1 MPRISEAER
10 ASRRERLV
18 DAAWRCL
25 AHQAYSDLTVDDVCA
40 EASVSK
46 GGFYGYFE
54 SKQDLLREL
63 LQRESASLD
72 SVIAGLS
79 SEPIVAG
86 ERLRRFVRACLRDA
100 EDGAR
105 MQLRADLAAA
115 VGRDPAI
122 ATALRESA
130 RGRRAALRGWIE
142 EGVRAAE
149 LRPVPA
155 NALASILLA
164 LVDGLAL
171 HHRSDP
177 TAFKWRN
184 VRVALDAV
192 ISGIEPV

>member
-10 ASRRERLV
+10 AIRREHLV

-25 AHQAYSDLTVDDVCA
+25 AHQAYSDLTVDDICA
-40 EASVSK
+40 EAAVSK
-46 GGFYGYFE
+46 GGFYGYFD

-72 SVIAGLS
+72 AVIADLS
-79 SEPIVAG
+79 SAAIGAAD
-86 ERLRRFVRACLRDA
+86 RLRRFTRACLKDA

-115 VGRDPAI
+115 VGGDPAI
-122 ATALRESA
+122 AAALRESA
-130 RGRRAALRGWIE
+130 RARRSALRTWIE
-142 EGVRAAE
+142 QGVSAGE
-149 LRPVPA
+149 LRTVPA

-177 TAFKWRN
+177 TAFQWRN

-192 ISGIEPV
+192 ISGIEAP

>member
-72 SVIAGLS
+72 SVIADLS
-79 SEPIVAG
+79 SERIGAAD
-86 ERLRRFVRACLRDA
+86 RLRRFAQACLRDA
-100 EDGAR
+100 EDSAR

-122 ATALRESA
+122 AAALRESA
-130 RGRRAALRGWIE
+130 RSRRVALRGWIE

-177 TAFKWRN
+177 TAFQWRN

-192 ISGIEPV
+192 ISGIEAA